1 MRDPGFT
8 SKPYSSTSGRP
19 SRSLSFFRGAS
30 ISWFQVVS
38 QSVSHWCFSAIAST
52 GLSEL
57 FFITFLL
64 WNRIS
69 IADSAWIWRWLY
81 LYLDGDSKA
90 RGDRLPTSQVVV
102 FLHLARILYWSWS
115 PKKSSSS
122 TWAEFNDWLLSS
134 SSSRNLAFFCL
145 FSLTLNK
152 TGSVLIITTCN
163 SRLSP

>member
-1 MRDPGFT
+1 MHQEGGRVEDFFFNKNSPGEGSWVHIQAIFLNQR
-8 SKPYSSTSGRP
+8 KAFPFLIIFVIKKDIH
-19 SRSLSFFRGAS
+19 SLF
-30 ISWFQVVS
+30 
-38 QSVSHWCFSAIAST
+38 C
-52 GLSEL
+52 LNME
-57 FFITFLL
+57 
-64 WNRIS
+64 
-69 IADSAWIWRWLY
+69 WRWLY

-102 FLHLARILYWSWS
+102 FLHLATILYWSWS